1 VVCGG
6 VEGMVTAIFIRG
18 KGRTYEFSYTT
29 TEGDPKSVT
38 AEEFELKPVKPNQIG
53 FRNPVTIGK
62 E

>member
-1 VVCGG
+1 
-6 VEGMVTAIFIRG
+6 MVTAIFIRG